1 MKFSLLNLETLFL
14 QTTAQSEA
22 VKEAYR
28 SVCNFTV
35 LLLNIA
41 NDEL

>member
-14 QTTAQSEA
+14 QTIAQRDA

-28 SVCNFTV
+28 SACNFTV

-41 NDEL
+41 NNKL

>member
-1 MKFSLLNLETLFL
+1 MKFSLLNLENLFL
-14 QTTAQSEA
+14 QTTAQSEM

-28 SVCNFTV
+28 SVYNFTV

-41 NDEL
+41 NNEF